1 MISYRKLAM
10 RVLGHPLRVPSPR
23 PASHRVTAL
32 ALTAAMVAGMAAPA
46 YADTYYIGDGDI
58 TITKDETGTQVKQ
71 GNNTKTDTDGNII
84 IKGGKNPEG
93 TTASGGSSSTGITSA
108 PSPAQPKLTAPPSED
123 SDSENEDKVYL
134 GDTKGST
141 SSTGSGEENENQ
153 PDDTTG
159 GEESKNQPD
168 DTTGG
173 EENETDPTKK
183 DQTGGKNTGAGS
195 SDPESKGSESGTSG
209 SAGGTPTTGS
219 ETPAEGTEGTESTES
234 SLSTPKSQFTYTGA
248 SLKVA
253 DANDDEETRNEST
266 TVLERAAENFRSTA
280 ENVTNYV
287 IRIINKAKGNDNTL
301 NVTLDNVNIKAKND
315 AALSVE
321 GAGNTTITLKGDNT
335 LTSDGQHAGL
345 EHNEKDYYGR
355 EDTGKLTITSG
366 NENGS
371 NTGSLTATGGGGS
384 AGIGS
389 VWNTGKVSNSG
400 AGTIEITGGDI
411 TAIGASDGAGIGS
424 GTWATGE
431 TNITISGTAKIN
443 ARTDQGGAGIGSGSD
458 ATGNTNIT
466 ISGGTIE
473 NAQGGSGGA
482 GIGSGDGS
490 TGQTTVTIK
499 SGTIKNAT
507 GGNTGDG
514 IGGGCDSKNITVKI
528 EGGTIE
534 KAKGGDGYGSHDA
547 GDGIHSDGELTIP
560 DKATIVSAIGG
571 NGDSRN
577 SSSNAGH
584 GIYSGGKLT
593 IKGDIGTAQGGKGKT
608 TAGHGIYSK
617 GDLNISDNAT
627 ITNATGGAST
637 DGYAGDGTSPVLSL
651 MVAVTVPISVS
662 APAAAAFPAGV
673 LDMARMASIF

>member
-1 MISYRKLAM
+1 M
-10 RVLGHPLRVPSPR
+10 
-23 PASHRVTAL
+23 
-32 ALTAAMVAGMAAPA
+32 
-46 YADTYYIGDGDI
+46 
-58 TITKDETGTQVKQ
+58 
-71 GNNTKTDTDGNII
+71 
-84 IKGGKNPEG
+84 
-93 TTASGGSSSTGITSA
+93 
-108 PSPAQPKLTAPPSED
+108 
-123 SDSENEDKVYL
+123 
-134 GDTKGST
+134 
-141 SSTGSGEENENQ
+141 
-153 PDDTTG
+153 
-159 GEESKNQPD
+159 
-168 DTTGG
+168 
-173 EENETDPTKK
+173 
-183 DQTGGKNTGAGS
+183 
-195 SDPESKGSESGTSG
+195 
-209 SAGGTPTTGS
+209 
-219 ETPAEGTEGTESTES
+219 
-234 SLSTPKSQFTYTGA
+234 
-248 SLKVA
+248 
-253 DANDDEETRNEST
+253 
-266 TVLERAAENFRSTA
+266 
-280 ENVTNYV
+280 
-287 IRIINKAKGNDNTL
+287 
-301 NVTLDNVNIKAKND
+301 TLDNVNIKTKND

-366 NENGS
+366 NENGR
-371 NTGSLTATGGGGS
+371 NTGSLTATGSGAS

-389 VWNTGKVSNSG
+389 VWNSGNYSDSG
-400 AGTIEITGGDI
+400 AGDIEITGGDI
-411 TAIGASDGAGIGS
+411 TAIGASSAAGIGS
-424 GTWATGE
+424 GCNATGE
-431 TNITISGTAKIN
+431 TNITISGTAKIK
-443 ARTDQGGAGIGSGSD
+443 AQTEQGGDGIGSGSG

-593 IKGDIGTAQGGKGKT
+593 IKGDSNLVTADEIAAVASAADGGTR
-608 TAGHGIYSK
+608 
-617 GDLNISDNAT
+617 
-627 ITNATGGAST
+627 
-637 DGYAGDGTSPVLSL
+637 
-651 MVAVTVPISVS
+651 VA
-662 APAAAAFPAGV
+662 
-673 LDMARMASIF
+673 R